1 MPDTEMSSGNVS
13 NILLLLVIVVVGVF
27 IYLEFRKLNRRID
40 ELAKRCQR
48 PSGTGDPANP
58 SRYMGPVGNVG
69 SFEMKQG
76 GMPLQAAMP
85 LPGSMPLQGPAMA
98 VSEPDIDPEGMIE
111 ALMEGMPE
119 PNEGPIPPIR
129 EVAHGP
135 DVVHEPGVAHGP
147 EVAHEVVTDPYS
159 AMTVNQ
165 LKALLDDRNLPTTGN
180 KSKLRKRL
188 QEGDIGDPI
197 LSVKDAMK
205 ASDHPTPAPTGLS
218 VASVASVPTSPT
230 VANEPVM
237 IPNDPVMIPHVMNIS
252 PRHTKENAPLYPHSG

>member
-1 MPDTEMSSGNVS
+1 MPDTEMSSGNVT
-13 NILLLLVIVVVGVF
+13 NILLLLVIVAVGVF

-119 PNEGPIPPIR
+119 PNECPIPPI
-129 EVAHGP
+129 P
-135 DVVHEPGVAHGP
+135 DVVHETDVAHG
-147 EVAHEVVTDPYS
+147 AATDPYS

-205 ASDHPTPAPTGLS
+205 ASEHPTPVPTGLS
-218 VASVASVPTSPT
+218 VVSVPTAPT
-230 VANEPVM
+230 VENEPVT
-237 IPNDPVMIPHVMNIS
+237 IPDVMNIS